1 MEGGEHVC
9 NGAHWNHQS
18 KRSACGISPLENNA
32 ARHSNSDH
40 SWRTQEVKGS
50 IGHSHAI
57 SIADHFLQEIISN
70 PQSNEIACEIV
81 RRLRKEV
88 GYAEVVNLSLE
99 MKHNANLFYLL
110 KITEELNKIPY
121 DVGCQNQSLK

>member
-1 MEGGEHVC
+1 M
-9 NGAHWNHQS
+9 
-18 KRSACGISPLENNA
+18 
-32 ARHSNSDH
+32 
-40 SWRTQEVKGS
+40 
-50 IGHSHAI
+50 
-57 SIADHFLQEIISN
+57 
-70 PQSNEIACEIV
+70 